1 MTMIIDLH
9 THIWTSLDQL
19 GAEMAN
25 RIRERQRATSHSFE
39 ASIAAHDRAMTCVD
53 GSVVWGFRSD
63 LLQANVPNE
72 LIADFV
78 AKAPQHRVGIAGI
91 DPLADDASDQLDN
104 AIDLGLVG
112 ISVSPACQ
120 GFHPA
125 HSSAM
130 RIYERCQELSLSIFV
145 AMLQPLTPSAMLEFG
160 RPMLW
165 DEVAR
170 TFPNLPIILSQLGY
184 PWVEEALLLLS
195 KHDNMFADTS
205 GLSQQPLQL
214 YNALLDAMSLGVIPK
229 LVFGS
234 GFPYDTPAKAIETLY
249 RINSQ
254 TQGTQLPAIPRSQLR
269 AIVERDSL
277 SCLGIESI
285 IHTRSTSL
293 EQTAPE
299 VVVVDQS
306 SKDVPAVTASD
317 E

>member
-1 MTMIIDLH
+1 MIIDLH

-19 GAEMAN
+19 GGEIAS
-25 RIRERQRATSHSFE
+25 RIRESQLTNGDSFE
-39 ASIAAHDRAMTCVD
+39 ASIVAHDRAMTCVD
-53 GSVVWGFRSD
+53 GSVIWGFRSD

-78 AKAPQHRVGIAGI
+78 AKAPKYRIGIAGI
-91 DPLADDASDQLDN
+91 DPLADDANDQLDA

-112 ISVSPACQ
+112 ITVSPACQ

-130 RIYERCQELSLSIFV
+130 RIYERCQALSLPIFV
-145 AMLQPLTPSAMLEFG
+145 AMLHPLTPSAMLEFG

-170 TFPNLPIILSQLGY
+170 SYPQLPIVLSHLGY
-184 PWVEEALLLLS
+184 PWVDEALLLLS

-205 GLSQQPLQL
+205 GLTRQPLQL

-229 LVFGS
+229 LMFGS
-234 GFPYDTPAKAIETLY
+234 GFPYDTPAKAIETMY
-249 RINSQ
+249 RINSH
-254 TQGTQLPAIPRSQLR
+254 TLGTQSPTIPRSQLR

-277 SCLGIESI
+277 ACLGIESI
-285 IHTRSTSL
+285 IHERNTAP
-293 EQTAPE
+293 EPTAPE
-299 VVVVDQS
+299 VVVVDQT
-306 SKDVPAVTASD
+306 PEEITATTLNP